1 MITSLR
7 SLQNLE
13 TIPLW
18 EVECGEKDLEEVVF
32 ELSSCF
38 KSIAGLGHVVAE
50 LAEETCELLAYERI
64 LLGDE
69 DCAHASHPITWL
81 AYLTFRNDRKR
92 FPWGLRE
99 SRVSAIMGAA
109 DERCRNAMKRK

>member
-1 MITSLR
+1 MGIDEDQDWCAMIASLR

-50 LAEETCELLAYERI
+50 LAEAICELLAYKRI
-64 LLGDE
+64 VLGDE
-69 DCAHASHPITWL
+69 DCAHASYPIT
-81 AYLTFRNDRKR
+81 
-92 FPWGLRE
+92 
-99 SRVSAIMGAA
+99 
-109 DERCRNAMKRK
+109 